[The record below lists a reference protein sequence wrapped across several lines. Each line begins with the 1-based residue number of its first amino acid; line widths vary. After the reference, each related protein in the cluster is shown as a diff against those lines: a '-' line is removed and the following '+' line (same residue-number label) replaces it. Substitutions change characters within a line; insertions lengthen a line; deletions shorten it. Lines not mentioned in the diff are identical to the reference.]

1 MAHRKTLLVNH
12 SLIPNP
18 TIPYIYIYMHVIQ
31 AFKLAPQRTG
41 HASTTTD
48 LENLHDASTQTTK
61 KLR

>member
-1 MAHRKTLLVNH
+1 
-12 SLIPNP
+12 
-18 TIPYIYIYMHVIQ
+18 MHVIQ